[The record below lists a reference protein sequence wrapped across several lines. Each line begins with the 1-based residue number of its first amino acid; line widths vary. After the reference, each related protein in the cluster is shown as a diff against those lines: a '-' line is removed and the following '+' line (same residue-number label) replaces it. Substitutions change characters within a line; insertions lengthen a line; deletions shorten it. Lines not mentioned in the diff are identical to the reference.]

1 MFLLPNSTTKR
12 CLKSMNQ
19 NFDEKCKSRGLSIT
33 VQRQKVYETLMVD
46 KSHPTVDSVYL
57 AVREAIP
64 TISRATVY
72 RTLETL
78 ADEGLIQRVLH
89 PGSSAR
95 YDGNPVPHAHMVCK
109 VCGKTEDCMDSDL
122 NAMSYP
128 NRSSTGFTITE
139 CEITYRGICPE
150 CQRKA

>member
-1 MFLLPNSTTKR
+1 MS
-12 CLKSMNQ
+12 Q
-19 NFDEKCKSRGLSIT
+19 NFEEMCKNRGLSIT
-33 VQRQKVYETLMVD
+33 VQRQQVYQALMAFT
-46 KSHPTVDSVYL
+46 SHPTVDVVYDQ
-57 AVREAIP
+57 VRKSIP

-95 YDGNPVPHAHMVCK
+95 YDGNPKPHNHLVCT

-122 NAMSYP
+122 NAMSCP
-128 NRSSTGFTITE
+128 SHSSTGFMISN
-139 CEITYRGICPE
+139 CEITFRGVCPE

>member
-1 MFLLPNSTTKR
+1 
-12 CLKSMNQ
+12 MNQ

-33 VQRQKVYETLMVD
+33 VQRQKVYEALMED

-57 AVREAIP
+57 AVRKAIP

-89 PGSSAR
+89 PGSPLDTTATR
-95 YDGNPVPHAHMVCK
+95 RRTIIWFALFA
-109 VCGKTEDCMDSDL
+109 GKQKT
-122 NAMSYP
+122 AWTP
-128 NRSSTGFTITE
+128 
-139 CEITYRGICPE
+139 
-150 CQRKA
+150 A

>member
-1 MFLLPNSTTKR
+1 MIPDFEEL
-12 CLKSMNQ
+12 
-19 NFDEKCKSRGLSIT
+19 CKSRGLSIT
-33 VQRQKVYETLMVD
+33 VQRQQVYQALMQN
-46 KSHPTVDSVYL
+46 KSHPTVDSVFIE
-57 AVREAIP
+57 VRKSNP

-109 VCGKTEDCMDSDL
+109 ICGKTEDCME
-122 NAMSYP
+122 SYFNSFSCP
-128 NRSSTGFTITE
+128 TKAASGFMITE
-139 CEITYRGICPE
+139 CDITYRGVCLE
-150 CQRKA
+150 CQREA

>member
-1 MFLLPNSTTKR
+1 
-12 CLKSMNQ
+12 MNQ
-19 NFDEKCKSRGLSIT
+19 NFDKICKSRGLSIT
-33 VQRQKVYETLMVD
+33 VQRQQVYQALMED
-46 KSHPTVDSVYL
+46 KSHPTVDSVYMK
-57 AVREAIP
+57 VRKAIP

-109 VCGKTEDCMDSDL
+109 ECGKTEDCMDSDF
-122 NAMSYP
+122 NPVSCPTRAAS
-128 NRSSTGFTITE
+128 GFMITE
-139 CEITYRGICPE
+139 CDITYRGVCLE
-150 CQRKA
+150 CQQKAQA

>member
-1 MFLLPNSTTKR
+1 MSPDFEEL
-12 CLKSMNQ
+12 
-19 NFDEKCKSRGLSIT
+19 CKSRGLSIT
-33 VQRQKVYETLMVD
+33 VQRQQVYQALMKD
-46 KSHPTVDSVYL
+46 KSHPTVDSVFL
-57 AVREAIP
+57 EVRKSNP

-109 VCGKTEDCMDSDL
+109 VCGKTEDCMDSDF
-122 NAMSYP
+122 NSFSCPTKSAS
-128 NRSSTGFTITE
+128 GFMITE
-139 CEITYRGICPE
+139 CEITYRGVCPE
-150 CQRKA
+150 CQKKTVS

>member
-1 MFLLPNSTTKR
+1 MFPDFEEL
-12 CLKSMNQ
+12 
-19 NFDEKCKSRGLSIT
+19 CKSRGLSIT
-33 VQRQKVYETLMVD
+33 VQRQQVYQALMQD
-46 KSHPTVDSVYL
+46 KSHPTVDSVFL
-57 AVREAIP
+57 EVRKSNP
-64 TISRATVY
+64 NISRATVY

-109 VCGKTEDCMDSDL
+109 VCGKTEDCMDSEFHP
-122 NAMSYP
+122 ASCP
-128 NRSSTGFTITE
+128 TRAASGFMITD
-139 CEITYRGICPE
+139 CEITYRGVCLE

>member
-1 MFLLPNSTTKR
+1 MPTSTANS
-12 CLKSMNQ
+12 CFESMNQ

-33 VQRQKVYETLMVD
+33 VQRQKVYEVLMED
-46 KSHPTVDSVYL
+46 KSHPTVDSVYM
-57 AVREAIP
+57 AVRKAIP

-95 YDGNPVPHAHMVCK
+95 YDGNPEPHNHLVCTL
-109 VCGKTEDCMDSDL
+109 CGKTEDCMDSSL
-122 NAMSYP
+122 NAIP
-128 NRSSTGFTITE
+128 CPDHSSTGFTISE

>member
-1 MFLLPNSTTKR
+1 M
-12 CLKSMNQ
+12 
-19 NFDEKCKSRGLSIT
+19 E
-33 VQRQKVYETLMVD
+33 D
-46 KSHPTVDSVYL
+46 KSHPTVDSVYM
-57 AVREAIP
+57 AVRKAIP

-95 YDGNPVPHAHMVCK
+95 YDGNPEPHNHLVCTL
-109 VCGKTEDCMDSDL
+109 CGKTEDCMDSSL
-122 NAMSYP
+122 NAIP
-128 NRSSTGFTITE
+128 CPDHSSTGFTISE